1 MKRPPGLI
9 CGISGARGVV
19 GESLNPIVAAAFGS
33 AFGTLLGGGPV
44 VVGRDSRLSGPLLEA
59 AVVSG
64 LRAVGCDVVRIG
76 VVPTPTVQNQVREI
90 GAAGGM
96 AITASHNPAE
106 WNAFKFIAG
115 DGTFLAAAAAE
126 SLFRLVDKDQFAF
139 RRYDRLGHETTDT
152 SAIDRHLSRILAL
165 PFLDR
170 DAISRRR
177 LKAVVDATNGAGGLI
192 LPQLLRRLG
201 VEVIELNCEPTGHF
215 ARGPEPTAENLGEL
229 CARVVAARADLGL
242 ACDPDVDRLSL
253 VAADGEALG
262 EEFTLALAAEFALKR
277 AGGGDVVTNVSTSMA
292 IDEVARRFGGRVH
305 RTAVGEAHVVE
316 RVRAL
321 GAVIGGEGN
330 GGVIY
335 PALGLMRD
343 ASVAAAI
350 LIQHLTDWG
359 GSLKSLA
366 ETVPRFAI
374 VKAKL
379 PAGSVGLEAV
389 AERLLAERPGGDV
402 DRTDGVKLRWR
413 DSWVHLRSSN
423 TEPIIRVI
431 GEARTPAAA
440 RALVDRALELGGA
453 TSAGVRP

>member
-1 MKRPPGLI
+1 M
-9 CGISGARGVV
+9 
-19 GESLNPIVAAAFGS
+19 NPILAAAFGS
-33 AFGTLLGGGPV
+33 AFGTLLDQSPV
-44 VVGRDSRLSGPLLEA
+44 VVGRDSRLSGPVLEA

-64 LRAVGCDVVRIG
+64 LRGVGRDVVRIG
-76 VVPTPTVQNQVREI
+76 IVPTPTVQNMVREI

-115 DGTFLAAAAAE
+115 DGTFLVPAAAE
-126 SLFRLVDKDQFAF
+126 ALFRLVDEDRFAF
-139 RRYDRLGHETTDT
+139 RRYDHLGGEISDG
-152 SAIDRHLSRILAL
+152 SAIERHLSRILAL

-170 DAISRRR
+170 DAIGRRR

-192 LPQLLRRLG
+192 LPPLLRRLG
-201 VEVIELNCEPTGHF
+201 VEVIEMNCEPTGRF
-215 ARGPEPTAENLGEL
+215 PRGPEPTAGNLGAL
-229 CARVVAARADLGL
+229 SAQVVKAGADLGL

-253 VAADGEALG
+253 VAGDGEPLG

-277 AGGGDVVTNVSTSMA
+277 AGGGDVVTNISTSMA
-292 IDEVARRFGGRVH
+292 IDEVAQRFGGRVH
-305 RTAVGEAHVVE
+305 RTPVGEAHVVE
-316 RVRAL
+316 RLRAL
-321 GAVIGGEGN
+321 RAVIGGEGN

-335 PALGLMRD
+335 PPLGFMRD

-374 VKAKL
+374 IKDKL
-379 PAGSVGLEAV
+379 PAGGVGLEAV
-389 AERLLAERPGGDV
+389 AERLLAERPGGVV

-413 DSWVHLRSSN
+413 DSWVHLRTSN

-431 GEARTPAAA
+431 GEARTPSAA
-440 RALVDRALELGGA
+440 RALVDRALALAGA
-453 TSAGVRP
+453 SGTGVRP